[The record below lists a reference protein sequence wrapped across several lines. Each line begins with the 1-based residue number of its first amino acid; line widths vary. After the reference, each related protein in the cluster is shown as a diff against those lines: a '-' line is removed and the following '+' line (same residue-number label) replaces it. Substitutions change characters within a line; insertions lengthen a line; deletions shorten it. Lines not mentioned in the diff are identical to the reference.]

1 MRPLVAV
8 VATGGTIASRGR
20 DALDIQD
27 YGASGLPMLDAA
39 ALVALVPEL
48 ALVAEVLPVP
58 FDTVPSTAMG
68 FARWRAL
75 AETITQ
81 LEAAHPTLAGVV
93 VTHGTSAMEETA
105 YALDLGLAARVTVVL
120 TGAQR
125 PATAISSDGPMNL
138 VNAVRVAAHPEA
150 RGLGVLVVMNDEV
163 HAAREVTK
171 ASNGRLHAFR
181 SPTWGPLGV
190 ADGDAVVLRRRP
202 APAGPRHDIGT
213 MAAPPR
219 VDILYAHADGD
230 GVAVEAFLAA
240 GARGIVAAGFGPGFV
255 TPAEREA
262 LRGAIARG
270 CTVVL
275 SSRTGSG
282 RVFRATRYAAQG
294 FLSAEDLNPQKARI
308 RLAFALAEADAAGAA
323 AAFAQGT
330 FGSA

>member
-48 ALVAEVLPVP
+48 TRVAEVLPVP
-58 FDTVPSTAMG
+58 FDAVPSTAMG

-75 AETITQ
+75 AATIAQ
-81 LEAAHPTLAGVV
+81 LEAAHPRLAGVV

-105 YALDLGLAARVTVVL
+105 YALDLGLATRVPVVL

-163 HAAREVTK
+163 HAAREV
-171 ASNGRLHAFR
+171 
-181 SPTWGPLGV
+181 
-190 ADGDAVVLRRRP
+190 
-202 APAGPRHDIGT
+202 
-213 MAAPPR
+213 
-219 VDILYAHADGD
+219 
-230 GVAVEAFLAA
+230 
-240 GARGIVAAGFGPGFV
+240 
-255 TPAEREA
+255 
-262 LRGAIARG
+262 
-270 CTVVL
+270 
-275 SSRTGSG
+275 
-282 RVFRATRYAAQG
+282 
-294 FLSAEDLNPQKARI
+294 
-308 RLAFALAEADAAGAA
+308 
-323 AAFAQGT
+323 
-330 FGSA
+330 